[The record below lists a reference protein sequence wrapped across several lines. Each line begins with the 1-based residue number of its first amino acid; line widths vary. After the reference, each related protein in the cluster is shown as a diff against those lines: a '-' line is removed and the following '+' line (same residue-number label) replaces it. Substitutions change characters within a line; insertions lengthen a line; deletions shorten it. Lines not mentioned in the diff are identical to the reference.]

1 MDFFVR
7 NKTIVAFVFFTL
19 FCFISL
25 SVQSTGFTG
34 TVEGAGNL
42 VTMPFQKLY
51 NSVQNGI
58 SLLWAGFTELN
69 EVRDELQQTRM
80 KLQKYESMAE
90 EVSEIKKENVRL
102 RSILN
107 MKERLELE
115 SIPAEIIS
123 KDPDNWFRTIIINRG
138 SRDGVKINM
147 PVVAF
152 SGEQKAVVGKVIEVR
167 WSVSRIMPVIS
178 PDMKMGVLF
187 RETRNPGLLSGY
199 AANSKMC
206 VVDYVDKSSQVDRG
220 DVVISSGQ
228 AGIFPQGLVVGRT
241 LKSFV
246 SESGSFQ
253 RIVIQPFIDYDRIE
267 QVFVIKKEPDRE
279 LLNLL
284 ESKEE

>member
-1 MDFFVR
+1 MDFLVR

-42 VTMPFQKLY
+42 VIMPFQKLY

-58 SLLWAGFTELN
+58 SLLWAGFTELS
-69 EVRDELQQTRM
+69 EVREELKQTRL

-90 EVSEIKKENVRL
+90 EVSEIKRENERL
-102 RSILN
+102 RSLLN
-107 MKERLELE
+107 MKERLEFE
-115 SIPAEIIS
+115 SLPAEIIS

-138 SRDGVKINM
+138 SRDGIKENM

-178 PDMKMGVLF
+178 PDMKMGVMF
-187 RETRNPGLLSGY
+187 QESRNPGLLSGY
-199 AANSKMC
+199 ASNSKLC
-206 VVDYVDKSSQVDRG
+206 VVDYVDKSSQVNRG
-220 DVVISSGQ
+220 DIVISTGQ
-228 AGIFPQGLVVGRT
+228 AGIFPQGLIVGRA
-241 LKSFV
+241 LKNFI

-253 RIVIQPFIDYDRIE
+253 RIIVQPYIDYDSIE

-284 ESKEE
+284 ESVEE